1 MNMNFLSKKIEQR
14 SYIGPPYSTNQF
26 QRKHHFVCFNW
37 KFERYS
43 RVFVVSNY
51 KRVFFPFYMAWV
63 RWSPWLN
70 DEQEQTKGRKT
81 IERVGWRRH
90 SSLVFL
96 ILLFTKPN
104 IEASGWLY
112 HTKNTHH
119 SPFSRVTPPN
129 YIALSPRL
137 RLSFVLAE
145 NGEHL
150 LFEQNHGTSLK
161 SSKSLFHGTISY
173 LDHLCFLI

>member
-90 SSLVFL
+90 SSLIFL
-96 ILLFTKPN
+96 IQLFTNPN
-104 IEASGWLY
+104 IEVSGWLY
-112 HTKNTHH
+112 KTKTHFTH
-119 SPFSRVTPPN
+119 IVYQPFSKLKSPN
-129 YIALSPRL
+129 YIAL
-137 RLSFVLAE
+137 
-145 NGEHL
+145 G
-150 LFEQNHGTSLK
+150 
-161 SSKSLFHGTISY
+161 GTINIQYQQDMLLVGSALIY
-173 LDHLCFLI
+173 FLT